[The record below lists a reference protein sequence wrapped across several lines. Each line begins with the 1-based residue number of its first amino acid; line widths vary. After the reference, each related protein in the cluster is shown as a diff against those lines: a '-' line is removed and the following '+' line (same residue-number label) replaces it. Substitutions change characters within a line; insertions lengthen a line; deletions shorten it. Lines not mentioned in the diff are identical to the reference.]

1 MFQSQTFDVSAPWTG
16 QPNSNIF
23 QKHRDGFRRK
33 REKDEE
39 RRGFLACTNGTAF
52 PLAQIFSVRHRK
64 LHEPRLISPVSCT
77 KRRSGINGTA
87 LAHKPYGMGETFM
100 LSLHVEN
107 VGEMAVIECDGR
119 IVQSDAALKLRRA
132 VDLQSDCRIIVLDL
146 SKVPTIEGGGLGMLV
161 FLQRWAQNHDIRLKL
176 FNPRESV
183 RYRLERAS
191 SMREFDIATLDEM
204 MALLAHAHEETRQQ
218 QHSIESCQ

>member
-1 MFQSQTFDVSAPWTG
+1 
-16 QPNSNIF
+16 
-23 QKHRDGFRRK
+23 
-33 REKDEE
+33 
-39 RRGFLACTNGTAF
+39 
-52 PLAQIFSVRHRK
+52 
-64 LHEPRLISPVSCT
+64 
-77 KRRSGINGTA
+77 
-87 LAHKPYGMGETFM
+87 M
-100 LSLHVEN
+100 LSLHIEN

-119 IVQSDAALKLRRA
+119 IVQSDAASKLRQA

-146 SKVPTIEGGGLGMLV
+146 SNVPTIEGGGLGMLV

-204 MALLAHAHEETRQQ
+204 MALLAHAHEETRQP
-218 QHSIESCQ
+218 SAIERSQ